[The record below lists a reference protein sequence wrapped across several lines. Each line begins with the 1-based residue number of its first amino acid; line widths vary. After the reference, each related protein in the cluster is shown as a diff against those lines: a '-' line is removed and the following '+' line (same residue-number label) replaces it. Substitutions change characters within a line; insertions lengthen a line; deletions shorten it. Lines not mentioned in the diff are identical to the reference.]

1 MGAAC
6 FPGLARGWT
15 GQRGFTAWAFCCLP
29 PSSSS
34 QATGGTPHGWLTT
47 QVRGRTVVRAALRGW
62 AWVSGGL
69 AQASRRVIVMS

>member
-6 FPGLARGWT
+6 FPGLARGRT
-15 GQRGFTAWAFCCLP
+15 GPCGFTAWAFCCLS

-47 QVRGRTVVRAALRGW
+47 QVRGRIAVRAALRGW

-69 AQASRRVIVMS
+69 AQASRCVIVVS

>member
-15 GQRGFTAWAFCCLP
+15 GQHGFTAWAFCCLS

-34 QATGGTPHGWLTT
+34 HGGTPHGWLTT
-47 QVRGRTVVRAALRGW
+47 QVRGQTVVRAALRGW

-69 AQASRRVIVMS
+69 AQASRRVIVVS

>member
-1 MGAAC
+1 MWAAC

>member
-15 GQRGFTAWAFCCLP
+15 GQCGFTAWAFCCLP
-29 PSSSS
+29 PSSSC